1 MLCIDAVYCGAIPFR
16 EQWLPYSRAVC
27 VEGIGIHTD
36 RPPGICVRR
45 LYILVKWSTVRNVG
59 SLPARRAAFY
69 VRYSSARERNIFEG
83 MIKTARCGDL

>member
-27 VEGIGIHTD
+27 VEGIDIHTD

-45 LYILVKWSTVRNVG
+45 LYILVK
-59 SLPARRAAFY
+59 
-69 VRYSSARERNIFEG
+69 
-83 MIKTARCGDL
+83 